1 MPKKKMPNIYVRQ
14 YREFENKPKQN
25 KYLIIALIV
34 VIIFAIGAL
43 GYQYQDLWMKKPQQ
57 ITIIVPKETL
67 LVYYPVNGGK
77 LAEKKIDIKN
87 NLSDKEKGDFIIK
100 NLKAL
105 KSIPESLTLNELAV
119 DSDNILYL
127 NFSKDITE
135 GKMSS
140 LAEILKTF
148 SIVNS
153 FLGSFRNAGKV
164 QLLVE
169 GQPSYTLNGTV
180 YTYKPIEFNKDLL
193 ED

>member
-1 MPKKKMPNIYVRQ
+1 MRKKKMPNIYVRQ
-14 YREFENKPKQN
+14 YQELANKPKQN
-25 KYLIIALIV
+25 KYLIIALII
-34 VIIFAIGAL
+34 VIILAIGAL
-43 GYQYQDLWMKKPQQ
+43 GYQYRGLWMKKPQQ
-57 ITIIVPKETL
+57 IAIIVPKEAL
-67 LVYYPVNGGK
+67 SVYYPSGSK

-105 KSIPESLTLNELAV
+105 KSIPESLTLNELAL

-135 GKMSS
+135 GKASS
-140 LAEILKTF
+140 MAEMLKTF